1 MEFRN
6 IEEAKAYI
14 QGKVPGA
21 TSEQIQAAK
30 DYLDSA
36 EAKAEQAVKASP
48 VLSKK
53 QPEEN
58 ESIKRLEEMS
68 ANNPAVQA
76 AQSAGKKAVKANEE
90 AKNAEKP
97 KSFKE
102 NIKAFED
109 NVNAAIEDK
118 DNYAKD
124 EKLAEQ
130 SKKQVTAVQGQAEK
144 PAEAFMET
152 QKEKEKENESFEVGE
167 EVGKVVSETVSKN
180 PTGENVEAGKK
191 VIETVSEA
199 EDIAVPRA
207 YDTKKEKTA
216 KKAYN
221 KATASIWDAYYNG
234 DFGLD
239 ENGNPTEEAKSI
251 ATYFT
256 IDAIAKLAG
265 NLGKRIGNVG
275 AQFTGGTIDNNFE
288 TSDWENRRDQLLNEA
303 NQMQAEELGGP
314 AARKAE
320 SEKLANEGAALGNV
334 SQEIQNQ
341 VASIRANYTDE
352 QIQQQI
358 AMMDKQLEQMGLNI
372 ENMEDARTFVEELKK
387 TPENKRTWLD
397 NLMIAWMS
405 QSGVNAAVNAGSSG
419 IGSLLGLLVK

>member
-6 IEEAKAYI
+6 IEEAKAFI
-14 QGKVPGA
+14 EGRVPGA

-48 VLSKK
+48 VLSKT

-58 ESIKRLEEMS
+58 ESMNRLEAMS
-68 ANNPAVQA
+68 ANNPAVKA

-90 AKNAEKP
+90 TKNAEKP

-102 NIKAFED
+102 NVKAFED
-109 NVNAAIEDK
+109 NVNAAIADK
-118 DNYAKD
+118 DNYAKGD
-124 EKLAEQ
+124 KLAEQ

-152 QKEKEKENESFEVGE
+152 QKENGNLEVGE
-167 EVGKVVSETVSKN
+167 EVGKAVSETVSKN

-199 EDIAVPRA
+199 ENIAKPRA

-216 KKAYN
+216 KNAYN

-320 SEKLANEGAALGNV
+320 SERLANEGAALGNV

-358 AMMDKQLEQMGLNI
+358 AMMNKQLEQMGLNI

-387 TPENKRTWLD
+387 TPANKRTWLD

-405 QSGVNAAVNAGSSG
+405 QSGVNAAVNAGGSG
-419 IGSLLGLLVK
+419 IGSLLGMLVK

>member
-14 QGKVPGA
+14 EGRVPGA
-21 TSEQIQAAK
+21 TSEQMQAAK

-36 EAKAEQAVKASP
+36 EAKAEQAAKASP

-58 ESIKRLEEMS
+58 ESMKRLEEMS
-68 ANNPAVQA
+68 ANSPAVQA

-102 NIKAFED
+102 NVKTFED

-118 DNYAKD
+118 DNYVKD
-124 EKLAEQ
+124 DALAEQ

-144 PAEAFMET
+144 PAEAFMEA
-152 QKEKEKENESFEVGE
+152 QKEKENESFEIGE
-167 EVGKVVSETVSKN
+167 EVGNVVSEVVSEN
-180 PTGENVEAGKK
+180 PTDENVEAGKN

-199 EDIAVPRA
+199 EDIAKPRA
-207 YDTKKEKTA
+207 YDTKEEKNA
-216 KKAYN
+216 KNAYN
-221 KATASIWDAYYNG
+221 KATSSIWDAYYNG
-234 DFGLD
+234 DID
-239 ENGNPTEEAKSI
+239 KST
-251 ATYFT
+251 AVYFT
-256 IDAIAKLAG
+256 IDAVAKLAG

-334 SQEIQNQ
+334 SQEIQNE

-352 QIQQQI
+352 QIRQQI

-372 ENMEDARTFVEELKK
+372 ENMEDARTFVETLKQK
-387 TPENKRTWLD
+387 PESERTWLD

-419 IGSLLGLLVK
+419 IGSIISLLAK

>member
-14 QGKVPGA
+14 EGRVPGA

-36 EAKAEQAVKASP
+36 EAKAEQASKASP

-58 ESIKRLEEMS
+58 ESMKRLEEMAAS
-68 ANNPAVQA
+68 NPAVQA
-76 AQSAGKKAVKANEE
+76 AQSAGKKAVKTNEE
-90 AKNAEKP
+90 AKAAGKP

-102 NIKAFED
+102 NVKTFED
-109 NVNAAIEDK
+109 NVNAAIENK

-124 EKLAEQ
+124 EELAKQ
-130 SKKQVTAVQGQAEK
+130 SKKQVGAVQGQAEK

-152 QKEKEKENESFEVGE
+152 QKEKENESFEIGE
-167 EVGKVVSETVSKN
+167 EVGNVVSEVVSKN
-180 PTGENVEAGKK
+180 PTDENVEAGKN

-216 KKAYN
+216 KNAYN

-234 DFGLD
+234 DID
-239 ENGNPTEEAKSI
+239 KST
-251 ATYFT
+251 AVYFT
-256 IDAIAKLAG
+256 IDAVAKLAG

-288 TSDWENRRDQLLNEA
+288 TSDWENRKDQLLNEA

-314 AARKAE
+314 SARKAE
-320 SEKLANEGAALGNV
+320 AETLANEGAALGNV
-334 SQEIQNQ
+334 SQEIQNE

-352 QIQQQI
+352 QIRQQI

-372 ENMEDARTFVEELKK
+372 ENMEDARTFVETLKQK
-387 TPENKRTWLD
+387 PESERTWLD

-405 QSGVNAAVNAGSSG
+405 QSGVSAAVNAGGSG
-419 IGSLLGLLVK
+419 IGSIISLLAK

>member
-14 QGKVPGA
+14 EGKIPGA

-36 EAKAEQAVKASP
+36 EAKAEQAAKASP

-58 ESIKRLEEMS
+58 ESMKRLEEMS

-76 AQSAGKKAVKANEE
+76 AQNAGKKAVKANEE
-90 AKNAEKP
+90 AKDAEKP

-102 NIKAFED
+102 NVKAFED

-152 QKEKEKENESFEVGE
+152 QKEKENENFEVGE
-167 EVGKVVSETVSKN
+167 EVGNVVSEVVSKN
-180 PTGENVEAGKK
+180 PTDENVEAGKN

-207 YDTKKEKTA
+207 YDTKEEKTA

-234 DFGLD
+234 DID
-239 ENGNPTEEAKSI
+239 KST
-251 ATYFT
+251 AVYFT
-256 IDAIAKLAG
+256 IDAVAKLAG

-303 NQMQAEELGGP
+303 NQMQAEELGG
-314 AARKAE
+314 AASRKAE
-320 SEKLANEGAALGNV
+320 SEALANEGAALGNV
-334 SQEIQNQ
+334 SQEIQNE

-352 QIQQQI
+352 QIRQQI
-358 AMMDKQLEQMGLNI
+358 AMMDKQLEQIGLNI
-372 ENMEDARTFVEELKK
+372 ENMEDARTFVETLKQK
-387 TPENKRTWLD
+387 PENERTWLD

-405 QSGVNAAVNAGSSG
+405 QSGVNAAVNAGGSG
-419 IGSLLGLLVK
+419 IGSLIGLLAK

>member
-6 IEEAKAYI
+6 IEEAKAFI
-14 QGKVPGA
+14 EGRVPGA

-30 DYLDSA
+30 DYLDST
-36 EAKAEQAVKASP
+36 EAKAEQAAKASP

-58 ESIKRLEEMS
+58 ESMKRLEEMS
-68 ANNPAVQA
+68 ANNPAVRA
-76 AQSAGKKAVKANEE
+76 AQSTGKKAVKANEE

-102 NIKAFED
+102 NVKAFED

-118 DNYAKD
+118 DNYAKGD
-124 EKLAEQ
+124 KLAEQ

-152 QKEKEKENESFEVGE
+152 QKENGNLEVGE
-167 EVGKVVSETVSKN
+167 EVGNVVSEVVSKN
-180 PTGENVEAGKK
+180 PTDENVEAGKN

-207 YDTKKEKTA
+207 YDTKEEKTA

-234 DFGLD
+234 DID
-239 ENGNPTEEAKSI
+239 KST
-251 ATYFT
+251 AVYFT

-352 QIQQQI
+352 QIRQQI

-372 ENMEDARTFVEELKK
+372 ENMEDARTFVETLKQK
-387 TPENKRTWLD
+387 PENERGWLD

-419 IGSLLGLLVK
+419 IGSLIGLLAK

>member
-14 QGKVPGA
+14 EGKIPGA

-36 EAKAEQAVKASP
+36 EAKAEQAAKASP
-48 VLSKK
+48 VLSKT

-58 ESIKRLEEMS
+58 ESMNRLQAMA
-68 ANNPAVQA
+68 ANNPAVKA
-76 AQSAGKKAVKANEE
+76 AQSAGKKAEKANEE

-102 NIKAFED
+102 NVKTFEE

-118 DNYAKD
+118 DNYAKGD
-124 EKLAEQ
+124 KLAEQ
-130 SKKQVTAVQGQAEK
+130 SKKQVGAVQGQAEK

-152 QKEKEKENESFEVGE
+152 QKENENFEVGE
-167 EVGKVVSETVSKN
+167 EVGNVVSEVVSEN
-180 PTGENVEAGKK
+180 PTEENVETGKD
-191 VIETVSEA
+191 VIEAVSEA
-199 EDIAVPRA
+199 EDVAVPRA
-207 YDTKKEKTA
+207 YDTKKEKNA
-216 KKAYN
+216 KNAYN

-234 DFGLD
+234 DID
-239 ENGNPTEEAKSI
+239 KST
-251 ATYFT
+251 AVYFT
-256 IDAIAKLAG
+256 IDAVAKLAG

-275 AQFTGGTIDNNFE
+275 AQFTGGAIDTNFE
-288 TSDWENRRDQLLNEA
+288 TSDWENRRNQLLNEA
-303 NQMQAEELGGP
+303 NQMQAEELGG
-314 AARKAE
+314 AASRKAE
-320 SEKLANEGAALGNV
+320 AERLANEGAALGNV
-334 SQEIQNQ
+334 SQEIQNE

-352 QIQQQI
+352 QIRQQI

-372 ENMEDARTFVEELKK
+372 ENMEDARTFVETLKQK
-387 TPENKRTWLD
+387 PENERTWLD

-419 IGSLLGLLVK
+419 IGSLIGLLAK

>member
-14 QGKVPGA
+14 EGRVPGA

-36 EAKAEQAVKASP
+36 EAKAEQASKASP

-58 ESIKRLEEMS
+58 ESMKRLEEMS

-102 NIKAFED
+102 NIKEFED

-118 DNYAKD
+118 DNYVKD
-124 EKLAEQ
+124 DALAEQ
-130 SKKQVTAVQGQAEK
+130 SKKQVKAVQGQAEK

-152 QKEKEKENESFEVGE
+152 HKEKEKENFEVGE
-167 EVGKVVSETVSKN
+167 EVGNVVSEAISKN
-180 PTGENVEAGKK
+180 PTDENIEAGKN

-207 YDTKKEKTA
+207 YDTKEEKNA

-221 KATASIWDAYYNG
+221 KASASIWEAYYNG
-234 DFGLD
+234 DID
-239 ENGNPTEEAKSI
+239 KST
-251 ATYFT
+251 AVYFT
-256 IDAIAKLAG
+256 LEAIAKLAG
-265 NLGKRIGNVG
+265 NLGKRIGNVSS
-275 AQFTGGTIDNNFE
+275 QFTGGTIDNNFE
-288 TSDWENRRDQLLNEA
+288 TSEWENRRKQLLNEA

-320 SEKLANEGAALGNV
+320 SEKLANESAALGNV

-352 QIQQQI
+352 QIRQQI

-372 ENMEDARTFVEELKK
+372 ENMEDARTFVETLKQK
-387 TPENKRTWLD
+387 PENERTWLD

-419 IGSLLGLLVK
+419 IGSLIGLLAK

>member
-1 MEFRN
+1 
-6 IEEAKAYI
+6 
-14 QGKVPGA
+14 
-21 TSEQIQAAK
+21 
-30 DYLDSA
+30 
-36 EAKAEQAVKASP
+36 
-48 VLSKK
+48 
-53 QPEEN
+53 
-58 ESIKRLEEMS
+58 MS

-76 AQSAGKKAVKANEE
+76 TQAAGKKAVKANEE

-102 NIKAFED
+102 NIKEFED
-109 NVNAAIEDK
+109 NVNAAIENK
-118 DNYAKD
+118 DNYAKGD
-124 EKLAEQ
+124 ELAEQ

-152 QKEKEKENESFEVGE
+152 QKEKENGNENFEVGE
-167 EVGKVVSETVSKN
+167 EVGKAVSETVSKN
-180 PTGENVEAGKK
+180 PTDENVEAGKN

-199 EDIAVPRA
+199 EDIAKPKA
-207 YDTKKEKTA
+207 YDTKEEKTA

-234 DFGLD
+234 DID
-239 ENGNPTEEAKSI
+239 KST
-251 ATYFT
+251 AVYFT
-256 IDAIAKLAG
+256 LEAIAKLAG

-358 AMMDKQLEQMGLNI
+358 AMMNKQLEQMGLNI

-397 NLMIAWMS
+397 NLLIAWMS
-405 QSGVNAAVNAGSSG
+405 QSGVNAAVNAGGSG
-419 IGSLLGLLVK
+419 LGTLFGLLTK

>member
-14 QGKVPGA
+14 EGRVPGA

-36 EAKAEQAVKASP
+36 EAKAEQASKASP

-58 ESIKRLEEMS
+58 ESMKRLEEMS
-68 ANNPAVQA
+68 ANSPAVQA

-118 DNYAKD
+118 NNYAKD
-124 EKLAEQ
+124 EELAEQ
-130 SKKQVTAVQGQAEK
+130 SKKQVGAVQGQAQK
-144 PAEAFMET
+144 PAEAFMEA
-152 QKEKEKENESFEVGE
+152 QKEKENENFEVGE
-167 EVGKVVSETVSKN
+167 EVGNVVSEVVSKN
-180 PTGENVEAGKK
+180 PTDENVEAGKN

-199 EDIAVPRA
+199 EDIAVPRT
-207 YDTKKEKTA
+207 YDTKEEKTA

-234 DFGLD
+234 DID
-239 ENGNPTEEAKSI
+239 KST
-251 ATYFT
+251 AVYFT
-256 IDAIAKLAG
+256 IDAVAKLAG

-303 NQMQAEELGGP
+303 NQMQAEELGG
-314 AARKAE
+314 AASRKAE
-320 SEKLANEGAALGNV
+320 AETLANEGAALGNV
-334 SQEIQNQ
+334 SQEIQNE

-352 QIQQQI
+352 QIRQQI

-372 ENMEDARTFVEELKK
+372 ENMEDARTFVETLKQK
-387 TPENKRTWLD
+387 PENERTWLD

-405 QSGVNAAVNAGSSG
+405 QSGVNAAVNAGGSG
-419 IGSLLGLLVK
+419 ISSLIGLLAK

>member
-48 VLSKK
+48 VLSKT

-58 ESIKRLEEMS
+58 ESMNRLEAMS
-68 ANNPAVQA
+68 ANNPAVKA
-76 AQSAGKKAVKANEE
+76 TQSAGKKAVKANEE
-90 AKNAEKP
+90 TKNAEKP

-102 NIKAFED
+102 NVKAFED
-109 NVNAAIEDK
+109 NVNAAIADK
-118 DNYAKD
+118 DNYAKGD
-124 EKLAEQ
+124 KLAEQ

-152 QKEKEKENESFEVGE
+152 QKENGNLEVGE
-167 EVGKVVSETVSKN
+167 EVENVVSETVSKN
-180 PTGENVEAGKK
+180 PTDENVKAGKN

-199 EDIAVPRA
+199 EDVAKPRA
-207 YDTKKEKTA
+207 YDTKEEKNA
-216 KKAYN
+216 KNAYN

-234 DFGLD
+234 DID
-239 ENGNPTEEAKSI
+239 KST
-251 ATYFT
+251 AVYFT
-256 IDAIAKLAG
+256 IDAVAKLAG

-358 AMMDKQLEQMGLNI
+358 AMMNKQLEQMGLNI

-387 TPENKRTWLD
+387 TPANKRTWLD

-405 QSGVNAAVNAGSSG
+405 QSGVNAAVNAGGSG
-419 IGSLLGLLVK
+419 LGSLLGLLVK

>member
-14 QGKVPGA
+14 EGRVPGA
-21 TSEQIQAAK
+21 TSEQMQAAK

-36 EAKAEQAVKASP
+36 EAKAEQASKASP

-58 ESIKRLEEMS
+58 ESMKRLEEMS
-68 ANNPAVQA
+68 ANNPAVKA

-130 SKKQVTAVQGQAEK
+130 SNKQVTAVQGQAEK
-144 PAEAFMET
+144 PAEAFMEA
-152 QKEKEKENESFEVGE
+152 QEEKENENFEVGE
-167 EVGKVVSETVSKN
+167 EVGNVVSEVVSKN
-180 PTGENVEAGKK
+180 PTDENVEAGKN

-207 YDTKKEKTA
+207 YDTKEEKTA

-234 DFGLD
+234 DID
-239 ENGNPTEEAKSI
+239 KST
-251 ATYFT
+251 AVYFT
-256 IDAIAKLAG
+256 IDAVAKLAG

-288 TSDWENRRDQLLNEA
+288 TSDWENRKDQLLNEA

-320 SEKLANEGAALGNV
+320 AETLANEGAALGNV
-334 SQEIQNQ
+334 SQEIQNE

-352 QIQQQI
+352 QIRQQI

-372 ENMEDARTFVEELKK
+372 ENMEDARTFVETLKQK
-387 TPENKRTWLD
+387 PESERTWLD
-397 NLMIAWMS
+397 KLMIPWMS

-419 IGSLLGLLVK
+419 IGSLIGLLAK

>member
-14 QGKVPGA
+14 EGRVPGA

-36 EAKAEQAVKASP
+36 EAKAEQAAKASP
-48 VLSKK
+48 VLSKDK
-53 QPEEN
+53 QEEN
-58 ESIKRLEEMS
+58 ESMKRLEEMA

-90 AKNAEKP
+90 AKNAEPP

-102 NIKAFED
+102 NIKEFED
-109 NVNAAIEDK
+109 NVNAAIENK
-118 DNYAKD
+118 DNYAKGD
-124 EKLAEQ
+124 ELAEQ
-130 SKKQVTAVQGQAEK
+130 SKKQVKAVQGQAQK

-152 QKEKEKENESFEVGE
+152 QKENENFEVGE
-167 EVGKVVSETVSKN
+167 EVGNVVSEVVSKS
-180 PTGENVEAGKK
+180 PTDENVEAGKN
-191 VIETVSEA
+191 VIEIVSEA

-207 YDTKKEKTA
+207 YDTKEEKNA

-234 DFGLD
+234 DID
-239 ENGNPTEEAKSI
+239 KST
-251 ATYFT
+251 AVYFT
-256 IDAIAKLAG
+256 IDAVAKLAG

-320 SEKLANEGAALGNV
+320 AETLANEGAALGNV
-334 SQEIQNQ
+334 SQEIQNE

-352 QIQQQI
+352 QIRQQI

-372 ENMEDARTFVEELKK
+372 ENMEDARTFVETLKQK
-387 TPENKRTWLD
+387 PESERTWLD

-419 IGSLLGLLVK
+419 IGSIISLLAK

>member
-6 IEEAKAYI
+6 IEEAKAFI
-14 QGKVPGA
+14 EGRVPGA

-36 EAKAEQAVKASP
+36 EAKAEQAAKASP
-48 VLSKK
+48 VLSKT

-58 ESIKRLEEMS
+58 ESMKRLEAMS
-68 ANNPAVQA
+68 ANNPAVKA
-76 AQSAGKKAVKANEE
+76 ATNAGKKAVKANEE

-102 NIKAFED
+102 NVKTFED

-118 DNYAKD
+118 DNYVKD
-124 EKLAEQ
+124 DALAEQ
-130 SKKQVTAVQGQAEK
+130 SKKQVKAVQGQAEK

-152 QKEKEKENESFEVGE
+152 QKENGNLEVGE
-167 EVGKVVSETVSKN
+167 EVGNVVSETVSKN
-180 PTGENVEAGKK
+180 PTDENVEAGKK

-199 EDIAVPRA
+199 EDIAKPKA
-207 YDTKKEKTA
+207 YDTKEEKNA
-216 KKAYN
+216 KKSYN

-234 DFGLD
+234 DID
-239 ENGNPTEEAKSI
+239 KST
-251 ATYFT
+251 AVYFT

-320 SEKLANEGAALGNV
+320 SETLANESSALGNV

-352 QIQQQI
+352 QIRQQI

-372 ENMEDARTFVEELKK
+372 ENMEDARTFVETLKQK
-387 TPENKRTWLD
+387 PKNKRNWLD

-419 IGSLLGLLVK
+419 IGSLIGLLAK

>member
-14 QGKVPGA
+14 EGRVPGA

-36 EAKAEQAVKASP
+36 EAKAEQAAKASP

-58 ESIKRLEEMS
+58 ESMKRLEEMS

-152 QKEKEKENESFEVGE
+152 QKEKEKKNESFEVGE
-167 EVGKVVSETVSKN
+167 EVGNVVSEVVSKN
-180 PTGENVEAGKK
+180 PTDENVEAGKK

-199 EDIAVPRA
+199 ENIAVPRA
-207 YDTKKEKTA
+207 YDTKEEKTA

-234 DFGLD
+234 DID
-239 ENGNPTEEAKSI
+239 KST
-251 ATYFT
+251 AVYFT

-358 AMMDKQLEQMGLNI
+358 AMMNKQLEQMGLNI

-397 NLMIAWMS
+397 NLLIAWMS
-405 QSGVNAAVNAGSSG
+405 QSGVNAAVNAGGSG
-419 IGSLLGLLVK
+419 LGTLFGLLTK

>member
-14 QGKVPGA
+14 EGRVPGA
-21 TSEQIQAAK
+21 TSEQMQAAK

-36 EAKAEQAVKASP
+36 EAKAEQASKASP

-58 ESIKRLEEMS
+58 ESMKRLEEMAAS
-68 ANNPAVQA
+68 NPAVQA

-90 AKNAEKP
+90 AEAAGKP

-102 NIKAFED
+102 NVKTFED

-130 SKKQVTAVQGQAEK
+130 SKKQVGAVQGQAEK
-144 PAEAFMET
+144 PAEAFMEA
-152 QKEKEKENESFEVGE
+152 QKEKENESFEIGE
-167 EVGKVVSETVSKN
+167 EVGNVVSEVVSEN
-180 PTGENVEAGKK
+180 PTNENVKAGND

-207 YDTKKEKTA
+207 YDTKEEKNA

-234 DFGLD
+234 DID
-239 ENGNPTEEAKSI
+239 KST
-251 ATYFT
+251 AVYFT
-256 IDAIAKLAG
+256 IDAVAKLAG

-288 TSDWENRRDQLLNEA
+288 TSDWENRKDQLLNEA

-334 SQEIQNQ
+334 SQEIQNE

-352 QIQQQI
+352 QIRQQI

-372 ENMEDARTFVEELKK
+372 ENMEDARTFVETLKQK
-387 TPENKRTWLD
+387 PESERTWLD

-419 IGSLLGLLVK
+419 IGSIISLLAK

>member
-14 QGKVPGA
+14 EGRVPGA

-36 EAKAEQAVKASP
+36 EAKAEQAAKASP
-48 VLSKK
+48 VLSKT

-58 ESIKRLEEMS
+58 ESMNRLQAMA

-76 AQSAGKKAVKANEE
+76 AQSAGKKAEKANEE

-102 NIKAFED
+102 NVKTFEE

-118 DNYAKD
+118 DNYAKGD
-124 EKLAEQ
+124 KLAEQ
-130 SKKQVTAVQGQAEK
+130 SKKQVGAVQGQAEK

-152 QKEKEKENESFEVGE
+152 QKENENFEVGE
-167 EVGKVVSETVSKN
+167 EVGNVVSEVVSEN
-180 PTGENVEAGKK
+180 PTEENVEAGKD
-191 VIETVSEA
+191 VIEAVSEA
-199 EDIAVPRA
+199 EDVAVPRA
-207 YDTKKEKTA
+207 YDTKKEKNA
-216 KKAYN
+216 KNAYN

-234 DFGLD
+234 DID
-239 ENGNPTEEAKSI
+239 KST
-251 ATYFT
+251 AVYFT
-256 IDAIAKLAG
+256 IDAVAKLAG

-275 AQFTGGTIDNNFE
+275 AQFTGGIIDTNFE
-288 TSDWENRRDQLLNEA
+288 TSDWENRRNQLLNEA
-303 NQMQAEELGGP
+303 NQMQAEELGG
-314 AARKAE
+314 AASRKAE
-320 SEKLANEGAALGNV
+320 AERLANEGAALGNV
-334 SQEIQNQ
+334 SQEIQNE

-352 QIQQQI
+352 QIRQQI

-372 ENMEDARTFVEELKK
+372 ENMEDARTFVETLKQK
-387 TPENKRTWLD
+387 PENERTWLD

-419 IGSLLGLLVK
+419 IGSLIGLLAK

>member
-36 EAKAEQAVKASP
+36 EANAEQTAKASP

-58 ESIKRLEEMS
+58 ESMKRLEEMS

-76 AQSAGKKAVKANEE
+76 ATNAGKKAVKANEE

-109 NVNAAIEDK
+109 NVSAAIEDK
-118 DNYAKD
+118 DNYAKGD
-124 EKLAEQ
+124 KLAEQ

-152 QKEKEKENESFEVGE
+152 QKENGNLEVGE
-167 EVGKVVSETVSKN
+167 EVGDVVSEAVSKN
-180 PTGENVEAGKK
+180 PTDENVEAGKN

-199 EDIAVPRA
+199 ENIAVPRA
-207 YDTKKEKTA
+207 YDTKEEKTA

-234 DFGLD
+234 DID
-239 ENGNPTEEAKSI
+239 KST
-251 ATYFT
+251 AVYFT
-256 IDAIAKLAG
+256 IDAIATLSK
-265 NLGKRIGNVG
+265 NLGREIGNVG
-275 AQFTGGTIDNNFE
+275 AQFTGGAIDNNMD
-288 TSDWENRRDQLLNEA
+288 TSKWDQRQNELF
-303 NQMQAEELGGP
+303 NEEVQQEKESLGGP
-314 AARKAE
+314 AGRQAR
-320 SEKLANEGAALGNV
+320 SEELGLT
-334 SQEIQNQ
+334 SQEIQNE
-341 VASIRANYTDE
+341 VARVRANYTDE
-352 QIQQQI
+352 QIRQQI

-372 ENMEDARTFVEELKK
+372 ENMEDARTFVETLKQK
-387 TPENKRTWLD
+387 PESERTWLD

-405 QSGVNAAVNAGSSG
+405 QSGINSAVNVGGSG
-419 IGSLLGLLVK
+419 ISSLIGLLAK

>member
-14 QGKVPGA
+14 EGRVPGA

-30 DYLDSA
+30 DYLDST
-36 EAKAEQAVKASP
+36 EAKAEQAAKASP
-48 VLSKK
+48 VLSKT

-58 ESIKRLEEMS
+58 ESMNRLQSMS
-68 ANNPAVQA
+68 ANNPAVKA

-102 NIKAFED
+102 NVKTFED

-118 DNYAKD
+118 DNYAKGD
-124 EKLAEQ
+124 KLAEQ
-130 SKKQVTAVQGQAEK
+130 SKKQVKAVQGQAEK
-144 PAEAFMET
+144 PAEAFMES
-152 QKEKEKENESFEVGE
+152 QKENENLEVGE
-167 EVGKVVSETVSKN
+167 QVGNVVSEVVSKN
-180 PTGENVEAGKK
+180 PTDENVEAGKN

-207 YDTKKEKTA
+207 YDTKEEKTA

-234 DFGLD
+234 DID
-239 ENGNPTEEAKSI
+239 KST
-251 ATYFT
+251 AVYFT
-256 IDAIAKLAG
+256 IDAVAKLAG

-288 TSDWENRRDQLLNEA
+288 TSDWENRRDQLLGEA

-320 SEKLANEGAALGNV
+320 SERLANEGAALGNV

-352 QIQQQI
+352 QIRQQI

-372 ENMEDARTFVEELKK
+372 ENMEDARTFVETLKQK
-387 TPENKRTWLD
+387 PESERSWLD

-419 IGSLLGLLVK
+419 IGSLIGLLAK

>member
-14 QGKVPGA
+14 EGRVPGA

-36 EAKAEQAVKASP
+36 EAKAEQAAKASP

-58 ESIKRLEEMS
+58 ESMKRLEEMS
-68 ANNPAVQA
+68 ANNPAVQV
-76 AQSAGKKAVKANEE
+76 AQSARKKAVKAEEE

-118 DNYAKD
+118 DNYAKGD
-124 EKLAEQ
+124 KLAEQ

-144 PAEAFMET
+144 PAEAFMEA
-152 QKEKEKENESFEVGE
+152 QKEKENFEVGKK
-167 EVGKVVSETVSKN
+167 VGNVVSETVSKN
-180 PTGENVEAGKK
+180 PTGENVEAGKN

-199 EDIAVPRA
+199 EAIAKPRA
-207 YDTKKEKTA
+207 YDTKEEKTA

-234 DFGLD
+234 DID
-239 ENGNPTEEAKSI
+239 KST
-251 ATYFT
+251 AVYFT
-256 IDAIAKLAG
+256 IDAVAKLAG

-288 TSDWENRRDQLLNEA
+288 TSDWENRKDQLLNEA

-320 SEKLANEGAALGNV
+320 SEKLANESAALGNV
-334 SQEIQNQ
+334 SQEIQNE
-341 VASIRANYTDE
+341 VAKIRANYTDE

-358 AMMDKQLEQMGLNI
+358 AMMDKQLAQMSLNI
-372 ENMEDARTFVEELKK
+372 ENMEDARTFVETLKQK
-387 TPENKRTWLD
+387 PKRKRTWLD
-397 NLMIAWMS
+397 NLIIAWMS
-405 QSGVNAAVNAGSSG
+405 QSGVNAAVKAGSSG
-419 IGSLLGLLVK
+419 IGSLLGLLAK

>member
-14 QGKVPGA
+14 EGRVPGA

-36 EAKAEQAVKASP
+36 EAKAEQASKASP

-58 ESIKRLEEMS
+58 ESMKRLEELA
-68 ANNPAVQA
+68 ANSPAVQA

-102 NIKAFED
+102 NVKTFED
-109 NVNAAIEDK
+109 NVNAAIENK

-124 EKLAEQ
+124 DELAEQ
-130 SKKQVTAVQGQAEK
+130 SKKQVGAVQGQAEK

-152 QKEKEKENESFEVGE
+152 QKEKENENFEVGE
-167 EVGKVVSETVSKN
+167 EVGNVVSEVVSKN
-180 PTGENVEAGKK
+180 PTDENVEAGKN

-199 EDIAVPRA
+199 EDIAIPRA

-234 DFGLD
+234 DID
-239 ENGNPTEEAKSI
+239 KST
-251 ATYFT
+251 AVYFT

-320 SEKLANEGAALGNV
+320 AETLANEGAALGNV
-334 SQEIQNQ
+334 SQEIQNE

-352 QIQQQI
+352 QIRQQI

-372 ENMEDARTFVEELKK
+372 ENMEDARTFVETLKAK
-387 TPENKRTWLD
+387 PENERTWLD

-405 QSGVNAAVNAGSSG
+405 QSGVNAAVNAGGSG
-419 IGSLLGLLVK
+419 ISSLIGLLAK

>member
-14 QGKVPGA
+14 EGKIPGA

-36 EAKAEQAVKASP
+36 EAKAEQAAKASP
-48 VLSKK
+48 VLSKT
-53 QPEEN
+53 QPKEN
-58 ESIKRLEEMS
+58 ESMNRLQAMS
-68 ANNPAVQA
+68 VNNPAVQA
-76 AQSAGKKAVKANEE
+76 ALSAGKKAVKANEE

-102 NIKAFED
+102 NVQAFED

-118 DNYAKD
+118 DNYAKGD
-124 EKLAEQ
+124 KLAEQ
-130 SKKQVTAVQGQAEK
+130 SKKQVGAVQGQVEK

-152 QKEKEKENESFEVGE
+152 QKENENFEVGE
-167 EVGKVVSETVSKN
+167 EVGNVVSEVVSKN
-180 PTGENVEAGKK
+180 PTDENVEAGKD
-191 VIETVSEA
+191 VIEAVSEA
-199 EDIAVPRA
+199 EDVAVPRA
-207 YDTKKEKTA
+207 YDTKKEKNA
-216 KKAYN
+216 KNAYN

-234 DFGLD
+234 DID
-239 ENGNPTEEAKSI
+239 KST
-251 ATYFT
+251 AVYFT
-256 IDAIAKLAG
+256 IDAIATLSK
-265 NLGKRIGNVG
+265 NLGREIGNVG

-288 TSDWENRRDQLLNEA
+288 TSDWENRKNQLLNEA

-320 SEKLANEGAALGNV
+320 AETLANKGAALGNV

-352 QIQQQI
+352 QIRQQI

-372 ENMEDARTFVEELKK
+372 ENMEDARTFVETLKQK
-387 TPENKRTWLD
+387 PESERTWLD

-405 QSGVNAAVNAGSSG
+405 QSGVNSAINTGGSG
-419 IGSLLGLLVK
+419 IASLIGMLK

>member
-36 EAKAEQAVKASP
+36 EAKAEQAAKASP

-58 ESIKRLEEMS
+58 ESMKRLEEMS

-76 AQSAGKKAVKANEE
+76 AQTAGKKAVKANEE
-90 AKNAEKP
+90 AKDAEKP

-109 NVNAAIEDK
+109 NVNAAIENK

-124 EKLAEQ
+124 DKLAEQ
-130 SKKQVTAVQGQAEK
+130 SKKQVGAVQGQAEK
-144 PAEAFMET
+144 PAEAFMES
-152 QKEKEKENESFEVGE
+152 QKENGKGNFGVGE
-167 EVGKVVSETVSKN
+167 EVEKVVSETVSKN
-180 PTGENVEAGKK
+180 PTGENVEAGEE

-199 EDIAVPRA
+199 EAIAKPKA
-207 YDTKKEKTA
+207 YDTKEEKNA
-216 KKAYN
+216 KNAYN

-234 DFGLD
+234 DID
-239 ENGNPTEEAKSI
+239 KST
-251 ATYFT
+251 AVYFT

-320 SEKLANEGAALGNV
+320 SEKLANEGAALGNA
-334 SQEIQNQ
+334 SQEIQNE
-341 VASIRANYTDE
+341 VAKIRANYTDE

-372 ENMEDARTFVEELKK
+372 ENMEDARTFVETLKQK
-387 TPENKRTWLD
+387 PENERTWLD

-419 IGSLLGLLVK
+419 IGSLIGLLAK

>member
-1 MEFRN
+1 MAKPLLEDKKARDKFAQQAGFKDYNDLAEQYKKDPNTWTASKGKITGDESYTPEQIQNYIEQDIMNRKGN
-6 IEEAKAYI
+6 KSAPTPSEDYNKAVAENFSQEELAGKKGLEEAKDLQVGSIADVNPVDAAIGRIRAGEATDEDLKLAFESGYEGGEATQKAYQELGLTKGI
-14 QGKVPGA
+14 P
-21 TSEQIQAAK
+21 T
-30 DYLDSA
+30 
-36 EAKAEQAVKASP
+36 
-48 VLSKK
+48 
-53 QPEEN
+53 EN
-58 ESIKRLEEMS
+58 EEI
-68 ANNPAVQA
+68 V
-76 AQSAGKKAVKANEE
+76 
-90 AKNAEKP
+90 
-97 KSFKE
+97 
-102 NIKAFED
+102 
-109 NVNAAIEDK
+109 NV
-118 DNYAKD
+118 
-124 EKLAEQ
+124 
-130 SKKQVTAVQGQAEK
+130 
-144 PAEAFMET
+144 ME
-152 QKEKEKENESFEVGE
+152 
-167 EVGKVVSETVSKN
+167 
-180 PTGENVEAGKK
+180 
-191 VIETVSEA
+191 EA
-199 EDIAVPRA
+199 EDIAKPKA
-207 YDTKKEKTA
+207 YDTKEEKTA

-352 QIQQQI
+352 QIRQQI

-372 ENMEDARTFVEELKK
+372 ENMEDARTFVETLKQK
-387 TPENKRTWLD
+387 PENERTWLD

-405 QSGVNAAVNAGSSG
+405 QSGVNAAVNAGGSG
-419 IGSLLGLLVK
+419 IGSLIGLLAK